1 MADTMAA
8 GQDDGAGADPYIA
21 GDVQRRGC
29 LAPLM
34 PHGDISPFKLVP
46 ATQEEDVLPHHQ
58 VIVDSDNPVEGFEVL
73 SDTDLITDGE
83 VLSTAEVSPSLNN
96 QFSALMSLIFPEH
109 MPANCPA
116 NSHGQLAQDRRRGF
130 GKETGESVVKN
141 PIYHLLKNLP
151 GDVDRQQPLRS
162 YVIMWL
168 AKQRPQGFRNGC

>member
-73 SDTDLITDGE
+73 ADTHLVPDGE
-83 VLSTAEVSPSLNN
+83 ILPAAEIGTSLHN
-96 QFSALMSLIFPEH
+96 QFPALMCLILPEH
-109 MPANCPA
+109 VLADGPSDP
-116 NSHGQLAQDRRRGF
+116 HGQFTQNRRRGF
-130 GKETGESVVKN
+130 GKETGETVIKN